1 MRAYTPSQRPV
12 SAIALAVAAAISC
25 PAPALSQSA
34 GLEEVIVTAQ
44 KREESSQDT
53 PISITALSESA
64 IENRG
69 IYNTQDLMGQVPGLS
84 GFDSPGSRSAVAL
97 NMRGISGGG
106 PANLSI
112 DPVIALYQDGVFI
125 GKQVGSAMDVAE
137 IERIEVLRGPQG
149 TLYGRNSTGGAVNI
163 ISKKPTGEFGI
174 RANASI
180 GNYNFRQLKLN
191 LDTDS
196 LGTVGSGPGE
206 LAFSFGY
213 QTRLRDAL
221 YKNRSPGG
229 QDFDD
234 MDRQAW
240 RVAARWT
247 PAESL
252 ILDYAYDQSKLDEA
266 MALQQTVGF
275 TALDPSGTVS
285 RIGALQGLVGAAQGW
300 AAIPGSDPRISE
312 RWIPSLQKTITAY
325 QQAEANGQG
334 RRSSGRADFSPATT
348 NDVDGHA
355 LTITWDAGDLGV
367 LGDVTFRSIS
377 ALRDLET
384 YVFGDLEDID
394 SRLDANGVGAYSDLV
409 HLTLGQLYG
418 PSSGFA
424 YPLLDNLWGSITS
437 GGAFH
442 TKQDTT
448 TKYRQ
453 WSEELQMIGSTDSL
467 KYVLGL
473 YYFEDEG
480 KYRRNATFAAPLNG
494 IGSSQ
499 YYDNSTEAWA
509 AFSQV
514 TWTPDWMSQRFSFTA
529 GLRYTEEDKTIDYD
543 YGQVVSPFAVVPP
556 RSVSRQQ
563 SFTNTSGNLTAAF
576 AITDDVNAF
585 LTYSTGYR
593 SGGFNGEIFDNAYE
607 EETIAQYEAGL
618 KSDWLDNRLRIN
630 GSLFHYSYDDLQV
643 TRSEVVNGAA
653 TTLIAN
659 AGAADRWGGELE
671 ISAAPME
678 DMVVALSYAY
688 IHGDFDDYPDV
699 CGSKAP
705 TQCLDGSRAAR
716 RTSPDYQLTASL
728 DYVLARTAIGDV
740 RGYLQVNHQGEWDEN
755 PLWSGLVNG
764 DPVIYDQI
772 GMDARTL
779 VDARVSLE
787 NIQLGDSYLRVTL
800 WGRNLLDD
808 DYPTYSINFGGL
820 GLVTEQYGPPRT
832 YGIEL
837 NYEY

>member
-1 MRAYTPSQRPV
+1 
-12 SAIALAVAAAISC
+12 
-25 PAPALSQSA
+25 
-34 GLEEVIVTAQ
+34 
-44 KREESSQDT
+44 
-53 PISITALSESA
+53 
-64 IENRG
+64 
-69 IYNTQDLMGQVPGLS
+69 
-84 GFDSPGSRSAVAL
+84 
-97 NMRGISGGG
+97 MRGISGGG
-106 PANLSI
+106 PNNLSV
-112 DPVIALYQDGVFI
+112 DPAIALYQDGVYI
-125 GKQVGSAMDVAE
+125 GKQIGSAMDVAE

-275 TALDPSGTVS
+275 TALDPSARVS

-312 RWIPSLQKTITAY
+312 RWIPSLQKTIAAY

-480 KYRRNATFAAPLNG
+480 KYRRNSTFAAPLNG

-499 YYDNSTEAWA
+499 
-509 AFSQV
+509 
-514 TWTPDWMSQRFSFTA
+514 
-529 GLRYTEEDKTIDYD
+529 
-543 YGQVVSPFAVVPP
+543 
-556 RSVSRQQ
+556 
-563 SFTNTSGNLTAAF
+563 
-576 AITDDVNAF
+576 
-585 LTYSTGYR
+585 
-593 SGGFNGEIFDNAYE
+593 
-607 EETIAQYEAGL
+607 
-618 KSDWLDNRLRIN
+618 
-630 GSLFHYSYDDLQV
+630 
-643 TRSEVVNGAA
+643 
-653 TTLIAN
+653 
-659 AGAADRWGGELE
+659 
-671 ISAAPME
+671 
-678 DMVVALSYAY
+678 
-688 IHGDFDDYPDV
+688 
-699 CGSKAP
+699 
-705 TQCLDGSRAAR
+705 
-716 RTSPDYQLTASL
+716 
-728 DYVLARTAIGDV
+728 
-740 RGYLQVNHQGEWDEN
+740 
-755 PLWSGLVNG
+755 
-764 DPVIYDQI
+764 
-772 GMDARTL
+772 
-779 VDARVSLE
+779 
-787 NIQLGDSYLRVTL
+787 
-800 WGRNLLDD
+800 
-808 DYPTYSINFGGL
+808 
-820 GLVTEQYGPPRT
+820 
-832 YGIEL
+832 
-837 NYEY
+837 